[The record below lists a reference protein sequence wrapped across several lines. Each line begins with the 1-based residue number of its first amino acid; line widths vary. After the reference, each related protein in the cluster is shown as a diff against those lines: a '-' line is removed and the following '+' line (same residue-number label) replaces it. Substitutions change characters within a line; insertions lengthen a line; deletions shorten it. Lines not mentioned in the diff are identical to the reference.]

1 MIDMSEKQLWSGR
14 FAEGPSEMTLSF
26 TSSLSVDTRLAWY
39 DIVGSLAHAK
49 MIGKTG
55 IIGKDESEVLSNG
68 LKQLLI
74 DLESGQLNFSAELE
88 DVHTNMEHIL
98 TQRVGEAGKR
108 LHTAR
113 SRNDQVSTDLRMFV
127 RDAMLEIISLL
138 LDVQSELLERAA
150 KETGTIMPGFTH
162 LQHAQ
167 PVSLGFHLLAHVF
180 RLQRDAER
188 FLDAYKRLNQCPL
201 GAGALAGTGH
211 PIDREMTSALLGF
224 DRPTD
229 NAMDTVSDRDF
240 ALEFAYD
247 CAQAMV
253 HLSSMGEELV
263 LWTSP
268 EFRFAEMPDA
278 FATGSS
284 IMPQKKNPDVAELV
298 RGRSSIA
305 IGNLMQLL
313 TVMKGLPLSYNRD
326 MQEDKGSVF
335 SSYETLTSCLFMI
348 GPMYRDLRFDR
359 ERMAKA
365 CADGFLNAT
374 DLADHL
380 VQRGMPFRQAHEVVG
395 AAVQHCVK
403 KGKRLDSLTIKELKG
418 FSELLDGSSLEFI
431 SLDACLRRRTS
442 AGGTAPERVQEQ
454 LVSAQTMLASHRGE
468 CESEII
474 RLDDVW
480 EELRK

>member
-1 MIDMSEKQLWSGR
+1 MISMAEKQLWSGR
-14 FAEGPSEMTLSF
+14 FVEGPSEATLSF

-39 DIVGSLAHAK
+39 DIAGSLAHAK
-49 MIGKTG
+49 MLGRTG
-55 IIGKDESEVLSNG
+55 IIAKEESAALAEG
-68 LKQLLI
+68 LRQLLI
-74 DLESGQLNFSAELE
+74 DLEAGELDFSTDLE
-88 DVHTNMEHIL
+88 DVHTNVEHIL

-113 SRNDQVSTDLRMFV
+113 SRNDQVSTDFRMFV
-127 RDAMLEIISLL
+127 RDATLEIVVLL
-138 LDVQSELLERAA
+138 LEVQKVLIARAE

-162 LQHAQ
+162 MQHAQ

-211 PIDREMTSALLGF
+211 PVDRETTSNLLGF

-240 ALEFAYD
+240 ALEFAYA
-247 CAQAMV
+247 CAQTMV

-263 LWTSP
+263 IWTSP

-298 RGRSSIA
+298 RGRSSVA

-335 SSYETLTSCLFMI
+335 SSYTTLTSCLYMMA
-348 GPMYRDLRFDR
+348 PMYQDLTFDR
-359 ERMAKA
+359 ERMTNA

-395 AAVQHCVK
+395 AAVQYCVK
-403 KGKRLDSLTIKELKG
+403 KGKRLESLTVKELKG
-418 FSELLDGSSLEFI
+418 FSELLDKESLKYI

-442 AGGTAPERVQEQ
+442 AGGTSPERVSEQ
-454 LVSAQTMLASHRGE
+454 IVSAKSIMVSHRTE
-468 CESEII
+468 CEGEIA
-474 RLDDVW
+474 RLDEVW